1 MSSSSDDEDSKRYR
15 PNKEF
20 IKYST
25 EPIVDLN
32 LNDSTELWL
41 IKVPNSNDKNLVD
54 DIAGKELS
62 FKLKKE
68 GTLASFEGTSGEKYD
83 FLSFAS
89 TEPDETVFVS
99 SATESKIAGKISRRV
114 SVVHYPDPRALE
126 KISSTNP
133 NQTLQNSIAAA
144 SQSSAQRR
152 SRASATKSSRAKSSI
167 SGLSERTTTPKRHG
181 ENRRPQPESSR
192 GHSSGVS
199 VVSSDHSD
207 GGKSKRRKHTE

>member
-1 MSSSSDDEDSKRYR
+1 MSSSSDDEDSKRYK

-20 IKYST
+20 VEYAT
-25 EPIVDLN
+25 GPLVDLN
-32 LNDSTELWL
+32 LTDSTELWL
-41 IKVPNSNDKNLVD
+41 IKVPNSNDKNLID
-54 DIAGKELS
+54 DIAGKESS
-62 FKLKKE
+62 FKLNKE
-68 GTLASFEGTSGEKYD
+68 GTLASFAGASGETYD

-99 SATESKIAGKISRRV
+99 SATESKIGGKISRRV

-144 SQSSAQRR
+144 TQSAQRR
-152 SRASATKSSRAKSSI
+152 SHTSATKSSRAKSSI

-199 VVSSDHSD
+199 AVSSDHSD

>member
-1 MSSSSDDEDSKRYR
+1 M
-15 PNKEF
+15 
-20 IKYST
+20 T
-25 EPIVDLN
+25 
-32 LNDSTELWL
+32 DSTELWL
-41 IKVPNSNDKNLVD
+41 IKVPNSHDKNLLD
-54 DIAGKELS
+54 DINGKELS
-62 FKLKKE
+62 FKLNKE
-68 GTLASFEGTSGEKYD
+68 GTLASFEGVSGETYD

-99 SATESKIAGKISRRV
+99 SATESEIAGKISRRV

-126 KISSTNP
+126 KISSTDP

-144 SQSSAQRR
+144 SQSAQRR
-152 SRASATKSSRAKSSI
+152 SHASSATKSSRAKSSI

-181 ENRRPQPESSR
+181 VNRRPQPESSR

-199 VVSSDHSD
+199 AVSSDHSD